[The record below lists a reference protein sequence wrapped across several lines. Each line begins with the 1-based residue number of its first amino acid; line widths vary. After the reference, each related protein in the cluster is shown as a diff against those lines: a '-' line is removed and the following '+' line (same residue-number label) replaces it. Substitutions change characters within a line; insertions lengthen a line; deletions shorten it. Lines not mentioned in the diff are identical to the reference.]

1 MKSLIITLLCSFCLS
16 TTNAQSYFRQCGIQL
31 LTKQNGLSNNTL
43 TGIYQDKVEYIFII
57 TI

>member
-43 TGIYQDKVEYIFII
+43 TGIYQDKVGFYG
-57 TI
+57 